1 MYHSVLNLPGRK
13 EGQRN
18 TNPAYCL
25 SLEKFREQMQY
36 VHKNGYRTLHLDQVL
51 DDRTL
56 TCETPSPLPSPAR
69 GEGKKGGPPSRGEPP
84 LISPPSRVYD
94 SPRRGGDK
102 GEGGANIPYKS
113 LVITFDDGWVDN
125 YTNVFPIL
133 QEYGL
138 TATIFVAT
146 GFIGQPNYMS
156 WSQLGEMSAAGI
168 SIQSHTVNHRPLGTL
183 GDEEIGRELVHSKKT
198 IEDAIGKRV
207 DFLSLPHGVF
217 DGRVLKI
224 AEESGYLAVCTSEP
238 GYAHENRNLPVLKR
252 INIPGRLSMDT
263 FKKILEKNESAI
275 RQMVVSKKV
284 KNMAKRIVGYD
295 LYRKV
300 YNLRY
305 QGKG

>member
-25 SLEKFREQMQY
+25 SLERFREQMECIL
-36 VHKNGYRTLHLDQVL
+36 KNGYGTLHLDQVI
-51 DDRTL
+51 
-56 TCETPSPLPSPAR
+56 SLPSSAKKEAVIPRLDRGIEKDTGFRIKCGMTDSLRNGSLHLNANAR
-69 GEGKKGGPPSRGEPP
+69 
-84 LISPPSRVYD
+84 IFD
-94 SPRRGGDK
+94 
-102 GEGGANIPYKS
+102 KS

-138 TATIFVAT
+138 TATIFVVT

-156 WSQLGEMSAAGI
+156 WHHVREMSGAGI
-168 SIQSHTVNHRPLGTL
+168 SIQSHTVSHRPLATL
-183 GDEEIGRELVHSKKT
+183 RDEEIESELVLSKKT

-207 DFLSLPHGVF
+207 DFLSLPHGIF
-217 DGRVLKI
+217 NGRVLKM
-224 AEESGYLAVCTSEP
+224 AKELGYRAVCTSEP
-238 GYAHENRNLPVLKR
+238 GFKHEYNHLPVMKR
-252 INIPGRLSMDT
+252 INISDRLPLDT
-263 FKKILEKNESAI
+263 FGKTLERNEAAI
-275 RQMVVSKKV
+275 RPMVVSKMV
-284 KNMAKRIVGYD
+284 KNIAKSIVGYD

-305 QGKG
+305 QGKE